1 MAQAKQY
8 TSARWTQRAM
18 RRPKPS
24 ETVRK
29 VLDKIGVGY
38 DSDDHYPHKGSEART
53 DRVQRR
59 DSHGKDPHPPKGSS
73 GHSARRKNG

>member
-38 DSDDHYPHKGSEART
+38 DSDDPY
-53 DRVQRR
+53 
-59 DSHGKDPHPPKGSS
+59 PPKDSS
-73 GHSARRKNG
+73 ENAARRKNG